1 MAPQQPKKAIKKI
14 MTPTAMAKPPT
25 EKSVKLSMPLFSFT
39 NIMAPMAIK
48 TIPQTTIRKL
58 KKNRRYLAIP
68 DRQPILAE
76 VFENVNDFCCTLA
89 SLLS

>member
-48 TIPQTTIRKL
+48 TIPQT
-58 KKNRRYLAIP
+58 
-68 DRQPILAE
+68 
-76 VFENVNDFCCTLA
+76 
-89 SLLS
+89 